1 MNQKI
6 SKYRFPWG
14 GGERLK
20 HIDKISDYLKDKA
33 DTIDRI
39 NKILGEPCTNN
50 SSEAKQKFEELKKEL
65 EMATNRE
72 NVRQFIDLLVNEEET
87 IENAAKVSGI
97 SDMKLV
103 DVLKTISEM
112 EFESIKAF
120 SSAVA
125 GMNSM
130 KEAIQTIKNLD
141 STLVD
146 LKKNK
151 EDNELT
157 QEELRN
163 LYKER
168 LMREKQT
175 YISKIVGIDG
185 SILSKFKLGKIDLY
199 PQLFSKLEN
208 YLINS

>member
-1 MNQKI
+1 MAYRKFSRRDEENDDVDEQTLWWINQALSYSGYPSHVGKQKI
-6 SKYRFPWG
+6 KEYIK
-14 GGERLK
+14 E
-20 HIDKISDYLKDKA
+20 IE
-33 DTIDRI
+33 TMEN
-39 NKILGEPCTNN
+39 NK
-50 SSEAKQKFEELKKEL
+50 
-65 EMATNRE
+65 
-72 NVRQFIDLLVNEEET
+72 VRQFVDLLVNKEET

-97 SDMKLV
+97 GDMKLV
-103 DVLKTISEM
+103 DVLKTISEI

-130 KEAIQTIKNLD
+130 KEAIQTVKDLD

-168 LMREKQT
+168 LIREKQT

>member
-1 MNQKI
+1 M
-6 SKYRFPWG
+6 

-97 SDMKLV
+97 GDMKLV

-130 KEAIQTIKNLD
+130 KEAIQTVKDLD
-141 STLVD
+141 DALVD
-146 LKKNK
+146 LKKSS
-151 EDNELT
+151 
-157 QEELRN
+157 
-163 LYKER
+163 
-168 LMREKQT
+168 EK
-175 YISKIVGIDG
+175 
-185 SILSKFKLGKIDLY
+185 
-199 PQLFSKLEN
+199 
-208 YLINS
+208 